1 MKRIIYIA
9 AVTLCLSSCTKTP
22 EQKAESLIQE
32 EMQKT
37 LFHPD
42 TYVAEETS
50 LDSAFAPYDDPD
62 FYEKSLKFVKLN
74 VAVNKY
80 DAEASHQKSS
90 MAIWGGPY
98 QDAFDRNHYREAKDK
113 YNKAI
118 ANRDNAIKEANELR
132 EELKRLLEQ
141 KETFIG
147 FSAIHSYHA
156 NNNAGQT
163 VAGNIEF
170 IFDKEMK
177 EIIAEYDMDGEE
189 YQAVSRLYK
198 EMRGESSMADG
209 IDLDD

>member
-1 MKRIIYIA
+1 MKRIIIIA
-9 AVTLCLSSCTKTP
+9 AATLCLSSCTKTP
-22 EQKAESLIQE
+22 VQKAESLIKD

-37 LFHPD
+37 LYHPD
-42 TYVAEETS
+42 TYVAKETT
-50 LDSAFAPYDDPD
+50 LDSAFAPYDDPE
-62 FYEKSLKFVKLN
+62 FYEKSLKYVKLN
-74 VAVNKY
+74 VAINKY
-80 DAEASHQKSS
+80 ESEASHQKSS
-90 MAIWGGPY
+90 MAIWSGPY

-118 ANRDNAIKEANELR
+118 ANRDKAIKESTELK
-132 EELKRLLEQ
+132 EELERLLKQ

-170 IFDKEMK
+170 IFDKDMK
-177 EIIAEYDMDGEE
+177 EIVAEYDMDSEE
-189 YQAVSRLYK
+189 YQAVSYLYK